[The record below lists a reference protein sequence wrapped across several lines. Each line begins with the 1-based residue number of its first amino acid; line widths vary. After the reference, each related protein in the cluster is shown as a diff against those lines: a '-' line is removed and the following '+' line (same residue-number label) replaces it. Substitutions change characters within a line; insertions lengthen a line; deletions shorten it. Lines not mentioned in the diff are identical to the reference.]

1 MIQLADNKS
10 CTGCACCYNICSH
23 NAITMQEDPEGFLQP
38 VIDQEKCVECGL
50 CVKRCP
56 ALNPYT
62 FDVKKRETYALINY
76 KDREKSSSGG
86 AFSFFARCI
95 LNKGGVVFG
104 ATMDEHFQVKHI
116 MIDREEDL
124 FRLRGSKYVQSY
136 IGDSYKQVRD
146 NLNRGLYVLFVG
158 TSCQVAGL
166 YTYLGN
172 KRYEEKLVTLDLV
185 CHGVPSQKMFDLYLE
200 KLKKSTRLKGENIKG
215 FRFRKFDSWDYR
227 PAIKL
232 TETKWHIL
240 TLTENAYMNAF
251 FEGIIFRESC
261 YCCIYCN
268 TNRIGTFT
276 IADFWGIGRHG
287 QKFNKN
293 VACGVS
299 LVIDNEEKMEE
310 LLMDYDDEIY
320 VEKRSLQEAV
330 IEQQNLKNPMERPKE
345 RNNCI
350 RVMFDSS
357 SSLSDFLKTCNLPWK
372 EDFKYKTIRIAKN
385 IIYSLRLYNVYKT
398 VIYKLGK

>member
-1 MIQLADNKS
+1 
-10 CTGCACCYNICSH
+10 
-23 NAITMQEDPEGFLQP
+23 MQGSAFPREG
-38 VIDQEKCVECGL
+38 
-50 CVKRCP
+50 
-56 ALNPYT
+56 
-62 FDVKKRETYALINY
+62 
-76 KDREKSSSGG
+76 S
-86 AFSFFARCI
+86 
-95 LNKGGVVFG
+95 
-104 ATMDEHFQVKHI
+104 
-116 MIDREEDL
+116 
-124 FRLRGSKYVQSY
+124 
-136 IGDSYKQVRD
+136 
-146 NLNRGLYVLFVG
+146 
-158 TSCQVAGL
+158 
-166 YTYLGN
+166 
-172 KRYEEKLVTLDLV
+172 
-185 CHGVPSQKMFDLYLE
+185 
-200 KLKKSTRLKGENIKG
+200 
-215 FRFRKFDSWDYR
+215 
-227 PAIKL
+227 
-232 TETKWHIL
+232 
-240 TLTENAYMNAF
+240 
-251 FEGIIFRESC
+251 EGIIFRESC